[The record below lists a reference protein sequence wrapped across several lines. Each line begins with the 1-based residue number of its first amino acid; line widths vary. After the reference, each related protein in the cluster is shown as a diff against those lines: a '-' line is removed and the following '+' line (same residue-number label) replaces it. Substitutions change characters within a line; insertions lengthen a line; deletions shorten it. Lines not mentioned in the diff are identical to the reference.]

1 MSPTDTGEHFARL
14 RHYFARSERNYELML
29 GGAKHFGY
37 HPDDRRV
44 SEREAQG
51 LLHDLVAERLALGP
65 GDRVLDAGCG
75 QGVVACD
82 LVRKTGCRIDGITV
96 LDFEVPKAE
105 ARARAAG
112 VEART
117 RFQIMDYS
125 ETGFDDAAFDAIY
138 TTETLSHSPD
148 IRRTLHELNRVLK
161 PGGRVAFFEYSIA
174 ETEAFSPR
182 EWTLFERIARG
193 SAMVG
198 LHEFRN
204 DRFHDVMEEAGFR
217 DVRTE
222 NITANM
228 LPSLRRLQ
236 RLALLPYYLV
246 TWPLGRQE
254 RNPNRSAAVVYHAMV
269 RKGLVRYN
277 IFTARK

>member
-1 MSPTDTGEHFARL
+1 MNPTDTGEHFSKL
-14 RHYFARSERNYELML
+14 RHYFARSERNYDLML

-37 HPDDRRV
+37 HPTGRKV
-44 SEREAQG
+44 TEREAQD
-51 LLHDLVAERLALGP
+51 LLHDLVAERLALTAA
-65 GDRVLDAGCG
+65 DRVLDAGCG
-75 QGVVACD
+75 QGVVASY
-82 LVRKTGCRIDGITV
+82 LARKIGCQIDGITV
-96 LDFEVPKAE
+96 LDFEVPKAQ
-105 ARARAAG
+105 ARAKAAG
-112 VEART
+112 VAERT
-117 RFQIMDYS
+117 RFHLMDYS
-125 ETGFDDAAFDAIY
+125 ATSFDNATFDASY

-148 IRRTLHELNRVLK
+148 IRQTLGEIHRVLK

-174 ETEAFSPR
+174 ETEAFTPR

-204 DRFHDVMEEAGFR
+204 DRFHLIMEEAGFR

-228 LPSLRRLQ
+228 LPSLARLQ
-236 RLALLPYYLV
+236 RFALLPYYLA
-246 TWPLGRQE
+246 TWPFGRQE
-254 RNPNRSAAVVYHAMV
+254 QNPNRSAAVVYHAMV

-277 IFTARK
+277 IFSARK